1 MANLKTTKTASGAQQ
16 YSSEGGAKKL
26 VDSMQKDV
34 KAYIDKKMTAAEFK
48 KKYGVSV
55 AKAQNMMYGAAAAE
69 RSKTY
74 KKDGYSDPAET
85 ADNYEK
91 SLARDRKKIGMYKG
105 GMAKKGYNKGGYCGA
120 SNPAERPMKKG
131 K

>member
-1 MANLKTTKTASGAQQ
+1 MANLKTKKTAAGAQQ
-16 YSSEGGAKKL
+16 YSSKGSAKKL
-26 VDSMQKDV
+26 SDSIQKDV
-34 KAYIDKKMTAAEFK
+34 QAYVDDKMTAAEFK

-74 KKDGYSDPAET
+74 KKDGHIESAET
-85 ADNYEK
+85 ADDYEK
-91 SLARDRKKIGMYKG
+91 WLARDRKKMGMSKG

-120 SNPAERPMKKG
+120 SNPAARPMKG